1 MPKEGDSI
9 RERISKV
16 QVPRLLQDIL
26 LNWEYHKAEKND
38 FMNEHEGK
46 IYEEKN
52 AKMFGCVMWIQRTK
66 ETQEKSFR
74 ETIQLLKMWQN
85 V

>member
-1 MPKEGDSI
+1 MILFSIDNFKKHEKE
-9 RERISKV
+9 
-16 QVPRLLQDIL
+16 
-26 LNWEYHKAEKND
+26 HKSEEND

-74 ETIQLLKMWQN
+74 QTIQLLKMWQN

>member
-1 MPKEGDSI
+1 MKKNTNLKKM
-9 RERISKV
+9 ISWM
-16 QVPRLLQDIL
+16 
-26 LNWEYHKAEKND
+26 N
-38 FMNEHEGK
+38 NEHEGK

-52 AKMFGCVMWIQRTK
+52 AKMFGCVMWIQRIK
-66 ETQEKSFR
+66 ETQEKSFK